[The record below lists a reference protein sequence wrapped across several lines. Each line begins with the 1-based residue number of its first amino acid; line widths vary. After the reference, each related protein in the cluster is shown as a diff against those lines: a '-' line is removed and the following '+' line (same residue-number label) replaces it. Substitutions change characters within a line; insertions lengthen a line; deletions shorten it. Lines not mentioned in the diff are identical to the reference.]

1 MSELKSRATTGRLLA
16 ALLSGSLVLA
26 FWGCGGSNSVNLT
39 PPGGGDAGEDATGP
53 GEDGSMGHDGSG
65 GQDGSGSHD
74 ATGGQDATG
83 GGDSGSTGS
92 DAGGGD
98 TGTGGQDSGSSGTDS
113 GSGGVDGGHD
123 ACVPKTCAQ
132 QGFDCGMALDGC
144 GNIIDCGASC
154 PTGQTCGYMTPNV
167 CGGVTCVPKSCA
179 QQGFNC
185 GSATDGC
192 NNVIQCGSCPPSQ
205 TCGGGGANVC
215 GTGVTCT
222 GLCQQQTTC
231 TGMATTSIT
240 GKVLAPNGTDPLYD
254 VLVYVPNGGAAPT
267 YGVQAFTPGV
277 TCGACGADVTG
288 SPLVWTFTAVDGTFT
303 INNMPVGANIPLVI
317 QTGRWRR
324 QVTIPN
330 VASCVSTAVANSL
343 TTMPACHTGN
353 ASCPAGEPTGDI
365 PLMGFVTG
373 SVDSLEC
380 VLRKIG
386 IADSEFTNP
395 GGTGRVSFYEGNG
408 DGLGSA
414 GVAGGAIINASTP
427 TENSLWGT
435 QAAIN
440 AYDMVYFAC
449 EGAPYTEA
457 AGSQQIVVDY
467 TNAGGRLFTTHYG
480 YEWLYDDAPFS
491 GTATWDVDQIP
502 NFAADPETADINQTF
517 PEGLALAQWLKLL
530 YPTSTQGQ
538 ITLNTL
544 RHDFDAVTAP
554 SLEWLSITDANYTT
568 PIPMHYTFNTP
579 VGSQPANQC
588 GKVLYNDYHVE
599 DSESNP
605 VPTTGQLFPAECNT
619 NAMTQQEKMLE
630 FDIFDLGACVT
641 PPPACVPKT
650 CAEIGASCGFA
661 GDGCGNI
668 IMPSCG
674 TCNSN
679 QSCVNG
685 ACTTQTTCVP
695 KTCAELGLNCGNAS
709 DGCSSVINC
718 GTCSPPLTCGGGGQ
732 SNVCG
737 GQF

>member
-1 MSELKSRATTGRLLA
+1 MSELKSRAMTGRVLA
-16 ALLSGSLVLA
+16 ALLAGSLVLT

-53 GEDGSMGHDGSG
+53 GDDASTGRDGSG
-65 GQDGSGSHD
+65 GQD
-74 ATGGQDATG
+74 ATGGHDATG
-83 GGDSGSTGS
+83 GGDSGWTGN
-92 DAGGGD
+92 DGGAGD
-98 TGTGGQDSGSSGTDS
+98 TGTGDHDS
-113 GSGGVDGGHD
+113 GSGGVDSGSGGTDGGHD
-123 ACVPKTCAQ
+123 ACVPKSCAQ

-144 GNIIDCGASC
+144 GNVIDCGASC

-167 CGGVTCVPKSCA
+167 CGGVTCMPKSCA
-179 QQGFNC
+179 QQGFDC
-185 GSATDGC
+185 GAATDGC

-215 GTGVTCT
+215 GSGVACT

-254 VLVYVPNGGAAPT
+254 VLVYVPNGGPAPT
-267 YGVQAFTPGV
+267 YGVQPFTPGV
-277 TCGACGADVTG
+277 SCGACGADVSG

-324 QVTIPN
+324 RVTIPN
-330 VASCVSTAVANSL
+330 VPSCVSTAVATTL

-353 ASCPAGEPTGDI
+353 AACTAGQPTGDI

-386 IADSEFTNP
+386 LNDSEFTNP
-395 GGTGRVSFYEGNG
+395 GGTGRVSVYEGNG
-408 DGLGSA
+408 DGLGSL
-414 GVAGGAIINASTP
+414 GTAGGAVVSSTTP
-427 TENSLWGT
+427 TEDSLWGA

-449 EGAPYTEA
+449 EGNEFDKTTAN
-457 AGSQQIVVDY
+457 QQIVIDY
-467 TNAGGRLFTTHYG
+467 TNAGGRLFTTHYS
-480 YEWLYDDAPFS
+480 YVWLFNDAPFS
-491 GTATWDVDQIP
+491 TTATWAPGAVGT
-502 NFAADPETADINQTF
+502 FGADPGTGIINQGF
-517 PEGLALAQWLKLL
+517 PEGAALAQWLKIL
-530 YPTSTQGQ
+530 YPASTLGQ
-538 ITLNTL
+538 IPINTL
-544 RHDFDAVTAP
+544 RHDFTGVVAP
-554 SLEWLSITDANYTT
+554 SQLWMTDND
-568 PIPMHYTFNTP
+568 PILGTVPMHYTFNTP
-579 VGSQPANQC
+579 VGSPPANQC

-599 DSESNP
+599 DSELT
-605 VPTTGQLFPAECNT
+605 PTTGQIFPAECNA
-619 NAMTQQEKMLE
+619 NPMTQQEKMLE

-641 PPPACVPKT
+641 PPQACVPKT
-650 CAEIGASCGFA
+650 CAQIGASCGPA

-668 IMPSCG
+668 IPCG

-685 ACTTQTTCVP
+685 ACTTETSCTP
-695 KTCAELGLNCGNAS
+695 KTCAELGLNCGNTS
-709 DGCSSVINC
+709 DGCSNVINC